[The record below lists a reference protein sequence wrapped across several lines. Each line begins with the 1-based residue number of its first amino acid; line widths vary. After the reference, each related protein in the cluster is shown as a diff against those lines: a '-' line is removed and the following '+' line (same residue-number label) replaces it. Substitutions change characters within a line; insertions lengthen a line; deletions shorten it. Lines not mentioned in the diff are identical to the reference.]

1 MVNLRKSKLTL
12 HHSHIDDSTFAESR
26 NCWSRIQQGD
36 KTGLEGLYALFA
48 GEMMAF
54 GLSLVLDRN
63 LVKDCIQELFID
75 IWRYRRNGAEVKNV
89 KIYLFKALSN
99 KIKKELAMEKKRNAR
114 DLELGANS
122 LYFQNEAESGII
134 HIHKEE
140 TRNLRLSEALSK
152 LPPRQM
158 EVIRYVF
165 FENLPNE
172 QVAKLM
178 GINVQSVYTL
188 SWKAICNLKKLYIL
202 FFSLYFS
209 L

>member
-1 MVNLRKSKLTL
+1 MTQS
-12 HHSHIDDSTFAESR
+12 HSHITDRAVAESKD
-26 NCWSRIQQGD
+26 CWMRIQQDD

-48 GEMMAF
+48 FEMMAF
-54 GLSLVLDRN
+54 GLSIVPDRT
-63 LVKDCIQELFID
+63 LIKDCIQELFIE
-75 IWRYRRNGAEVKNV
+75 IWRYRKNGAVVKNV
-89 KIYLFKALSN
+89 KVYVFKALSN
-99 KIKKELAMEKKRNAR
+99 KIKKELAREKKRNAN
-114 DLELGANS
+114 DQELGANA

-134 HIHKEE
+134 HLHQEE
-140 TRNLRLSEALSK
+140 ANNRRLSEALSK

-178 GINVQSVYTL
+178 GINIQSVYTL
-188 SWKAICNLKKLYIL
+188 SWKAICKLRNLYIL
-202 FFSLYFS
+202 FISFYFS